1 MGSLGARIFV
11 FHQSCVEDCCTAH
24 VRKCGCADLLWVCL
38 CVPII
43 VQERADRYAH
53 QRNEERGACK
63 PDVITRMMWINGTIV
78 RRVNDDCGPGKFW
91 TWVWVGKLWAQGKG
105 CRRFS
110 SGPRQGAWAWARA
123 WAEAGIWIRAR
134 QGMGLAGF
142 GPGRA
147 WAWRMQG
154 SSSSSSSSS
163 SNSLG

>member
-24 VRKCGCADLLWVCL
+24 VRTWVWCAPVAAATTKPLGGGCACGC
-38 CVPII
+38 
-43 VQERADRYAH
+43 
-53 QRNEERGACK
+53 GACK
-63 PDVITRMMWINGTIV
+63 TDVITRMMWINGTIV

-154 SSSSSSSSS
+154 SSSSS
-163 SNSLG
+163 NTLG